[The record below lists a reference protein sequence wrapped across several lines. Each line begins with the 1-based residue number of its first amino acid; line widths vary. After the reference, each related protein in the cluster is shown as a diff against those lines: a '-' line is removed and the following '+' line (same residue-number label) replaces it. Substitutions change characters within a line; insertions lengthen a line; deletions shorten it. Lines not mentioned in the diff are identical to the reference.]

1 MLKPTFLYRSTKL
14 YQQFTYAEFYLGETS
29 DELCAMH
36 CAMDTDNRCDFFYF
50 RSHYCYLGSFNQV
63 GGIGVHYCCD
73 QITIRMNK
81 SKYYASHIFRAQLN
95 LTQLDSARL
104 DLAWFA
110 LNRNNVS
117 FRFCK

>member
-81 SKYYASHIFRAQLN
+81 SKYSSQIFRAQL
-95 LTQLDSARL
+95 
-104 DLAWFA
+104 DLAQFDSTRPGSA
-110 LNRNNVS
+110 CLGLT
-117 FRFCK
+117 

>member
-1 MLKPTFLYRSTKL
+1 MLKINHPFLRSTKL

-36 CAMDTDNRCDFFYF
+36 CAMDLNNRCDFFYF

-73 QITIRMNK
+73 TITIRMNK
-81 SKYYASHIFRAQLN
+81 RKNFFSPTIFKA
-95 LTQLDSARL
+95 
-104 DLAWFA
+104 
-110 LNRNNVS
+110 
-117 FRFCK
+117 